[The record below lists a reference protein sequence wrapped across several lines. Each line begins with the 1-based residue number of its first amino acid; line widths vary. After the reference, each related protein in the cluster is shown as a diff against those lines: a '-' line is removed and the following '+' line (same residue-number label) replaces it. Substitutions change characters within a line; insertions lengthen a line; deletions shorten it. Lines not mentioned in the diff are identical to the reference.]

1 MRRGWSRAWRWVD
14 GATIHATARVH
25 PSARL
30 APGVVVEAR
39 ARVGAGVVLGP
50 GAVVGSS
57 VSVGAG
63 TSVGPHT
70 SLQHCSIGGGCTL
83 HAGVRIGADGFGFV
97 PGAPAGAEQSR
108 ESQRLKR
115 SVGSVLEGD
124 VLPVKKPQRR
134 RVVVGRDVEV
144 GAGSCIDRGSW
155 RDTSIGAHTKM
166 DNLVQVCETAP
177 PHWTLPSPSRSSHSD
192 RPNTGC
198 PVPGRP
204 QRRHRCRLPAVR

>member
-1 MRRGWSRAWRWVD
+1 MRRSWSRAWRWVD

-97 PGAPAGAEQSR
+97 PGTPAGAEQSR
-108 ESQRLKR
+108 ESQRLER
-115 SVGSVLEGD
+115 SGLGAAATAAEAGMEDAAEAQGARRQKEGGD
-124 VLPVKKPQRR
+124 DQEVAERQGLG
-134 RVVVGRDVEV
+134 GR
-144 GAGSCIDRGSW
+144 
-155 RDTSIGAHTKM
+155 
-166 DNLVQVCETAP
+166 
-177 PHWTLPSPSRSSHSD
+177 
-192 RPNTGC
+192 
-198 PVPGRP
+198 
-204 QRRHRCRLPAVR
+204 

>member
-1 MRRGWSRAWRWVD
+1 MRRSWSRAWRWVD

-97 PGAPAGAEQSR
+97 PGTPAGAEQSR
-108 ESQRLKR
+108 ESQRLER

-124 VLPVKKPQRR
+124 VLPVKKP
-134 RVVVGRDVEV
+134 
-144 GAGSCIDRGSW
+144 
-155 RDTSIGAHTKM
+155 
-166 DNLVQVCETAP
+166 
-177 PHWTLPSPSRSSHSD
+177 
-192 RPNTGC
+192 
-198 PVPGRP
+198 
-204 QRRHRCRLPAVR
+204 